1 MDAGTVAQHSVDE
14 AGVRARLPP
23 DGAVHPLSR
32 RPSRPASPSTRTGAA
47 EQRATTQDTGATSPT
62 SSFAPTEVVFE
73 AASTIL
79 LGMDNVNNGDPQ
91 FRGSRPTRQI
101 AEEARRATGYI
112 PGPTAAGAD
121 GGYATRLSAAF
132 GGCAGAV
139 VLDASESK
147 SRGGG
152 GGAADQEQLPARPY
166 ADGAGPGTRPLGY
179 AGEQPGR
186 HGRRSVGT

>member
-1 MDAGTVAQHSVDE
+1 M
-14 AGVRARLPP
+14 P
-23 DGAVHPLSR
+23 
-32 RPSRPASPSTRTGAA
+32 
-47 EQRATTQDTGATSPT
+47 
-62 SSFAPTEVVFE
+62 
-73 AASTIL
+73 
-79 LGMDNVNNGDPQ
+79 
-91 FRGSRPTRQI
+91 
-101 AEEARRATGYI
+101 
-112 PGPTAAGAD
+112 
-121 GGYATRLSAAF
+121 
-132 GGCAGAV
+132 GCAGAV